1 MPKSKIRKRHFLD
14 YSILIPYLILSVVGL
29 IFVYSSTSYIQIVRG
44 LDPTSFV
51 SNQAIFWALSLIV
64 ITLMYKMKTDVL
76 KSQQLIVFSTLVI
89 FLLLILTPFIG
100 EEINGAKGWLNFF
113 GFSLQPAEYLKIMV
127 VWYLSYILSK
137 RQETIQDNFWGDM
150 KRPLLLVF
158 FMVLLVVIQ
167 PDMGNAAIITLLALI
182 LLLASGVNWFYTV
195 IIGGAGVGL
204 SFLAIEFLIH
214 FGKYII
220 PSRFQYIV
228 SRFEVFKN
236 PFMDELNQGHQL
248 VNGYYA
254 MFNGGWFGRGLGN
267 SIEKKGFL
275 SEAHTDFIFA
285 IVAEEVGLIGAL
297 VILGLLIFM
306 IIRIFLVGI
315 RSKKPF
321 NSLICIGIG
330 SLFLLQ
336 VFINLG
342 GLLGLIPLTG
352 ITFPFLSQG
361 GNSLL
366 VLSVGVAFALN
377 ISADEK
383 RTKLAIEYEYLKSQ
397 E

>member
-1 MPKSKIRKRHFLD
+1 MPTKIKKRHFLD
-14 YSILIPYLILSVVGL
+14 YSILIPYLILTVIGL
-29 IFVYSSTSYIQIVRG
+29 IFVYSSTSYLLITNDVN
-44 LDPTSFV
+44 PTSLV
-51 SNQAIFWALSLIV
+51 MNQGIFWALSLIA
-64 ITLMYKMKTDVL
+64 ISLMYKMKTDVL
-76 KSQQLIVFSTLVI
+76 KSQQLII
-89 FLLLILTPFIG
+89 FATYLIFALLIVVFFVG
-100 EEINGAKGWLNFF
+100 KEVNGAKGWIRI
-113 GFSLQPAEYLKIMV
+113 GAFSMQPAEYLKIMV

-137 RQETIQDNFWGDM
+137 RQETIQDNFMTDM
-150 KRPLLLVF
+150 KRPLILVF
-158 FMVLLVVIQ
+158 VMIFLVAVQ

-182 LLLASGVNWFYTV
+182 LLLASGVNWVYSLIV
-195 IIGGAGVGL
+195 GGVGIAG
-204 SFLAIEFLIH
+204 SFLVIEFLTH
-214 FGKYII
+214 FGGSIF
-220 PSRFQYIV
+220 PQRLQYIY
-228 SRFEVFKN
+228 SRFESFKD
-236 PFMDELNQGHQL
+236 PFKYELDQGHQM

-275 SEAHTDFIFA
+275 SEAHTDFIFS
-285 IVAEEVGLIGAL
+285 IVMEEVGLIGAL
-297 VILGLLIFM
+297 VILAILIFM
-306 IIRIFLVGI
+306 IARIFLVGI

-330 SLFLLQ
+330 SLLLLQ

-342 GLLGLIPLTG
+342 GILGIIPLTG

>member
-1 MPKSKIRKRHFLD
+1 MPTKIKKRHFLD
-14 YSILIPYLILSVVGL
+14 YSILIPYLILTVIGL
-29 IFVYSSTSYIQIVRG
+29 IFVYSSTSYLLITNDVN
-44 LDPTSFV
+44 PTSLV
-51 SNQAIFWALSLIV
+51 MNQGIFWVLSLIM
-64 ITLMYKMKTDVL
+64 ISLMYKMKTDVL
-76 KSQQLIVFSTLVI
+76 KSQQLIILVTYLI
-89 FLLLILTPFIG
+89 FILLIVVLFFG
-100 EEINGAKGWLNFF
+100 DERNGAKGWIDIG
-113 GFSLQPAEYLKIMV
+113 GFSMQPAEYLKIMV
-127 VWYLSYILSK
+127 IWYMSYILSK
-137 RQETIQDNFWGDM
+137 RQDTIQENFFTDM
-150 KRPLLLVF
+150 KRPLMLVF
-158 FMVLLVVIQ
+158 AMIFLVVIQ

-182 LLLASGVNWFYTV
+182 LLLASGVNWVYSL
-195 IIGGAGVGL
+195 IIGGISVTG
-204 SFLAIEFLIH
+204 SFLVIEFLTH
-214 FGKYII
+214 FGEAIFPGKL
-220 PSRFQYIV
+220 QYIV
-228 SRFEVFKN
+228 SRFESFKN
-236 PFMDELNQGHQL
+236 PFKYELDQGHQM

-275 SEAHTDFIFA
+275 SEAHTDFIFS
-285 IVAEEVGLIGAL
+285 IVIEEVGLIGAL
-297 VILGLLIFM
+297 IILAILIFM
-306 IIRIFLVGI
+306 IARIYLVGI

-330 SLFLLQ
+330 SLLLLQ

-342 GLLGLIPLTG
+342 GILGIIPLTG

>member
-1 MPKSKIRKRHFLD
+1 MPSKIKKRHFLD
-14 YSILIPYLILSVVGL
+14 YSILLPYLILTVIGL
-29 IFVYSSTSYIQIVRG
+29 IFVYSSTSYLLITNDANPASLVM
-44 LDPTSFV
+44 
-51 SNQAIFWALSLIV
+51 NQGIFWGLSLI
-64 ITLMYKMKTDVL
+64 IISLMYKMKTDVL
-76 KSQQLIVFSTLVI
+76 KSQQLIISATYLI
-89 FLLLILTPFIG
+89 LALLIVVFFIG
-100 EEINGAKGWLNFF
+100 DEVNGAKGWIRI
-113 GFSLQPAEYLKIMV
+113 GSFSMQPAEYLKIMV

-137 RQETIQDNFWGDM
+137 RQETIQDNFVTDM
-150 KRPLLLVF
+150 KRPLMLVF
-158 FMVLLVVIQ
+158 AMIFLVAVQ

-182 LLLASGVNWFYTV
+182 LLLASGINWVYSLIV
-195 IIGGAGVGL
+195 GGAGIIG
-204 SFLAIEFLIH
+204 SFLAIEFLTR
-214 FGKYII
+214 FGEKIF
-220 PSRFQYIV
+220 PEKLQYIV
-228 SRFEVFKN
+228 SRFESFKN
-236 PFMDELNQGHQL
+236 PFKYELDQGHQM

-275 SEAHTDFIFA
+275 SEAHTDFIFS
-285 IVAEEVGLIGAL
+285 IVIEEVGLIGAL
-297 VILGLLIFM
+297 IILAILIFM
-306 IIRIFLVGI
+306 IARIYLVGI

-330 SLFLLQ
+330 SLLLLQ

-342 GLLGLIPLTG
+342 GILGIIPLTG

>member
-1 MPKSKIRKRHFLD
+1 M
-14 YSILIPYLILSVVGL
+14 
-29 IFVYSSTSYIQIVRG
+29 
-44 LDPTSFV
+44 
-51 SNQAIFWALSLIV
+51 
-64 ITLMYKMKTDVL
+64 
-76 KSQQLIVFSTLVI
+76 
-89 FLLLILTPFIG
+89 
-100 EEINGAKGWLNFF
+100 
-113 GFSLQPAEYLKIMV
+113 QPAEYLKIMV
-127 VWYLSYILSK
+127 IWYLSYILSK
-137 RQETIQDNFWGDM
+137 RQETIQDNFINDM
-150 KRPLLLVF
+150 KRPLILVF
-158 FMVLLVVIQ
+158 AMIFFSSYSTRYGECSYHHFIGLDFVISQ
-167 PDMGNAAIITLLALI
+167 WSQL
-182 LLLASGVNWFYTV
+182 
-195 IIGGAGVGL
+195 GL
-204 SFLAIEFLIH
+204 QLNYWWCWDYRKFSVIEFLTH
-214 FGKYII
+214 FGDKVLPGKLKYIA
-220 PSRFQYIV
+220 
-228 SRFEVFKN
+228 SRFESFKN
-236 PFMDELNQGHQL
+236 PFKFELDTGHQM

-275 SEAHTDFIFA
+275 SEAHTDFIFS
-285 IVAEEVGLIGAL
+285 IVIEEVGLIGAF
-297 VILGLLIFM
+297 VILAILIFM
-306 IIRIFLVGI
+306 IARIYLVGI

-330 SLFLLQ
+330 SLLLLQ

-342 GLLGLIPLTG
+342 GILGIIPLTG

>member
-1 MPKSKIRKRHFLD
+1 MPTKIKKRHFLD
-14 YSILIPYLILSVVGL
+14 YSILIPYLILTVIGL
-29 IFVYSSTSYIQIVRG
+29 IFVYSSTSYLLITNDRS
-44 LDPTSFV
+44 PTSLV
-51 SNQAIFWALSLIV
+51 MNQGVFWVLSLIV
-64 ITLMYKMKTDVL
+64 ISLMYKMKTDVL
-76 KSQQLIVFSTLVI
+76 KSQQLII
-89 FLLLILTPFIG
+89 FATYLIFILLIVVMFIG
-100 EEINGAKGWLNFF
+100 DEINGAKGWIRIGSFTM
-113 GFSLQPAEYLKIMV
+113 QPAEYLKIMV

-137 RQETIQDNFWGDM
+137 RQETIQDNFVNDM
-150 KRPLLLVF
+150 KRPLMLVF
-158 FMVLLVVIQ
+158 AMIFLVAIQ
-167 PDMGNAAIITLLALI
+167 PDMGNAAIITLLAVI
-182 LLLASGVNWFYTV
+182 LLLASGVNWLDSL
-195 IIGGAGVGL
+195 IIGGTGIAG
-204 SFLAIEFLIH
+204 SFLAIEFMTH
-214 FGKYII
+214 FGEAILPEKL
-220 PSRFQYIV
+220 QYIT
-228 SRFEVFKN
+228 SRFESFKN
-236 PFMDELNQGHQL
+236 PFKYELDQGHQM

-275 SEAHTDFIFA
+275 SEAHTDFIFS
-285 IVAEEVGLIGAL
+285 IVIEEVGLIGAL
-297 VILGLLIFM
+297 IILAVLIFM
-306 IIRIFLVGI
+306 IARIFLVGI

-330 SLFLLQ
+330 SLLLLQ

-342 GLLGLIPLTG
+342 GILGIIPLTG

-366 VLSVGVAFALN
+366 VLSVSVAFALN

>member
-1 MPKSKIRKRHFLD
+1 MPTKIKKRHFLD
-14 YSILIPYLILSVVGL
+14 YSILIPYLILTVIGL
-29 IFVYSSTSYIQIVRG
+29 IFVYSSTSYLLITN
-44 LDPTSFV
+44 DANPTSLV
-51 SNQAIFWALSLIV
+51 MNQGIFWVLSLIA
-64 ITLMYKMKTDVL
+64 ISLMYKMKTDVL
-76 KSQQLIVFSTLVI
+76 KSQQLII
-89 FLLLILTPFIG
+89 FATYLIFILLIVVFFVG
-100 EEINGAKGWLNFF
+100 EEVNGAKGWIRI
-113 GFSLQPAEYLKIMV
+113 GSFSMQPAEYLKIMV

-137 RQETIQDNFWGDM
+137 RQETIQDNFVTDM

-158 FMVLLVVIQ
+158 AMIFLVAIQ

-182 LLLASGVNWFYTV
+182 LLLASGVNWVYSL
-195 IIGGAGVGL
+195 IIGGTGILGSVLVIEVLTRFG
-204 SFLAIEFLIH
+204 SAIFP
-214 FGKYII
+214 GKL
-220 PSRFQYIV
+220 QYIF
-228 SRFEVFKN
+228 SRFESFKN
-236 PFMDELNQGHQL
+236 PFKYELDQGHQM

-275 SEAHTDFIFA
+275 SEAHTDFIFS
-285 IVAEEVGLIGAL
+285 IVIEEVGLIGAL
-297 VILGLLIFM
+297 VILAILIFM
-306 IIRIFLVGI
+306 IARIYLVGI

-330 SLFLLQ
+330 SLLLLQ

-342 GLLGLIPLTG
+342 GILGIIPLTG

>member
-1 MPKSKIRKRHFLD
+1 MPTKIKKRHFLD
-14 YSILIPYLILSVVGL
+14 YSILIPYLILTIIGL
-29 IFVYSSTSYIQIVRG
+29 IFVYSSTSYLLITNNAN
-44 LDPTSFV
+44 PTSLV
-51 SNQAIFWALSLIV
+51 MNQGIFWVLSLIA
-64 ITLMYKMKTDVL
+64 ISLMYKMKTDVL
-76 KSQQLIVFSTLVI
+76 KSQQLII
-89 FLLLILTPFIG
+89 FATYLIFILLIVVFFIG
-100 EEINGAKGWLNFF
+100 DEINGAKGWIKI
-113 GFSLQPAEYLKIMV
+113 GSFSMQPAEYLKIMV
-127 VWYLSYILSK
+127 VWYMSYILSK
-137 RQETIQDNFWGDM
+137 RQETIQDNFVSDM
-150 KRPLLLVF
+150 KRPLMLVF
-158 FMVLLVVIQ
+158 AMIFLVAVQ

-182 LLLASGVNWFYTV
+182 LLLASGVNWVYSL
-195 IIGGAGVGL
+195 IIGVAGIVG
-204 SFLAIEFLIH
+204 SFLVIELLTH
-214 FGKYII
+214 FGEAIFPK
-220 PSRFQYIV
+220 RLAYIV
-228 SRFEVFKN
+228 SRFESFKN
-236 PFMDELNQGHQL
+236 PFKYELDQGHQM

-275 SEAHTDFIFA
+275 SEAHTDFIFS
-285 IVAEEVGLIGAL
+285 IVIEEVGLIGAL
-297 VILGLLIFM
+297 IILAILIFM
-306 IIRIFLVGI
+306 IARIYLVGI

-330 SLFLLQ
+330 SLLLLQ

-342 GLLGLIPLTG
+342 GILGIIPLTG

>member
-1 MPKSKIRKRHFLD
+1 MPTKIKKRHFLD
-14 YSILIPYLILSVVGL
+14 YSILIPYLILTIIGL
-29 IFVYSSTSYIQIVRG
+29 IFVYSSTSYLLIAN
-44 LDPTSFV
+44 DANPTSLV
-51 SNQAIFWALSLIV
+51 MNQGIFWVLSLIM
-64 ITLMYKMKTDVL
+64 ISLMYKMKTDVL
-76 KSQQLIVFSTLVI
+76 KSQQLIISATYLI
-89 FLLLILTPFIG
+89 FALLIVVFFIG
-100 EEINGAKGWLNFF
+100 DEVNGAKGWIRI
-113 GFSLQPAEYLKIMV
+113 GSFSMQPAEYLKIMV

-137 RQETIQDNFWGDM
+137 RQETIQDNFKQDM

-158 FMVLLVVIQ
+158 AMIFLVAVQ

-182 LLLASGVNWFYTV
+182 LLLASGINWVYSLIV
-195 IIGGAGVGL
+195 GGVGIVG
-204 SFLAIEFLIH
+204 SFLMIEFLTH
-214 FGKYII
+214 FGKSIF
-220 PSRFQYIV
+220 PERLQYIV
-228 SRFEVFKN
+228 SRFESFKN
-236 PFMDELNQGHQL
+236 PFKYELDQGHQM

-275 SEAHTDFIFA
+275 SEAHTDFIFS
-285 IVAEEVGLIGAL
+285 IVIEEVGLIGAL
-297 VILGLLIFM
+297 IILAILIFM
-306 IIRIFLVGI
+306 IARIYLVGI

-330 SLFLLQ
+330 SLLLLQ

-342 GLLGLIPLTG
+342 GILGIIPLTG

>member
-1 MPKSKIRKRHFLD
+1 MPTKIKKRHFLD
-14 YSILIPYLILSVVGL
+14 YSILIPYLILTVIGL
-29 IFVYSSTSYIQIVRG
+29 IFVYSSTSYLLITN
-44 LDPTSFV
+44 DANPTSLV
-51 SNQAIFWALSLIV
+51 MNQGIFWVLSLIA
-64 ITLMYKMKTDVL
+64 ISLMYKMKTDVL
-76 KSQQLIVFSTLVI
+76 KSQQLII
-89 FLLLILTPFIG
+89 FATYLIFILLIVVFFVG
-100 EEINGAKGWLNFF
+100 EEVNGAKGWIRI
-113 GFSLQPAEYLKIMV
+113 GSFSMQPAEYLKIMV

-137 RQETIQDNFWGDM
+137 RQETIQDNFVTDM

-158 FMVLLVVIQ
+158 AMIFLVAIQ

-182 LLLASGVNWFYTV
+182 LLLASGVNWVYSL
-195 IIGGAGVGL
+195 IIGGTGILGSALV
-204 SFLAIEFLIH
+204 IEILTR
-214 FGKYII
+214 FGNVIFPGKL
-220 PSRFQYIV
+220 QYIF
-228 SRFEVFKN
+228 SRFESFKN
-236 PFMDELNQGHQL
+236 PFKYELDQGHQM

-275 SEAHTDFIFA
+275 SEAHTDFIFS
-285 IVAEEVGLIGAL
+285 IVIEEVGLIGAL
-297 VILGLLIFM
+297 VILAILIFM
-306 IIRIFLVGI
+306 IARIYLVGI

-330 SLFLLQ
+330 SLLLLQ

-342 GLLGLIPLTG
+342 GILGIIPLTG

>member
-1 MPKSKIRKRHFLD
+1 MPKSKLRKRHFLD

-29 IFVYSSTSYIQIVRG
+29 IFVYSSTSYLQIVQG
-44 LDPTSFV
+44 GDPASYV
-51 SNQAIFWALSLIV
+51 KNQSIFWLLSLIV
-64 ITLMYKMKTDVL
+64 IILMYKMKTDVL
-76 KSQQLIVFSTLVI
+76 KSQQLIVFATLII
-89 FLLLILTPFIG
+89 FVLLILTPFIG
-100 EEINGAKGWLNFF
+100 EEVNGAKGWLNFF

-127 VWYLSYILSK
+127 VWYLAYILSK
-137 RQETIQDNFWGDM
+137 RQETIQDNFWADM

-158 FMVLLVVIQ
+158 LMVFLVVIQ
-167 PDMGNAAIITLLALI
+167 PDMGNAAIITLLAII

-195 IIGGAGVGL
+195 IIGGAGVGV
-204 SFLAIEFLIH
+204 SFLMIELLTH
-214 FGKYII
+214 FGRHII
-220 PSRFQYIV
+220 PERFQYIV

-236 PFMDELNQGHQL
+236 PFIDELDQGHQL

-297 VILGLLIFM
+297 VILALLIFM

>member
-1 MPKSKIRKRHFLD
+1 MPTKIKKRHFLD
-14 YSILIPYLILSVVGL
+14 YSILIPYLILTVIGL
-29 IFVYSSTSYIQIVRG
+29 IFVYSSTSYLLITNDIS
-44 LDPTSFV
+44 PTSLV
-51 SNQAIFWALSLIV
+51 MNQGIFWVLSLIV
-64 ITLMYKMKTDVL
+64 ISLMYKMKTDVL
-76 KSQQLIVFSTLVI
+76 KSQQLII
-89 FLLLILTPFIG
+89 FATYLIFILLIVVMFIG
-100 EEINGAKGWLNFF
+100 DEINGAKGWIRIGSFTM
-113 GFSLQPAEYLKIMV
+113 QPAEYLKIMV

-137 RQETIQDNFWGDM
+137 RQETIQDNFVNDM
-150 KRPLLLVF
+150 KRPLMLVF
-158 FMVLLVVIQ
+158 AMIFLVAIQ
-167 PDMGNAAIITLLALI
+167 PDMGNAAIITLLAVI
-182 LLLASGVNWFYTV
+182 LLLASGVNWLYSL
-195 IIGGAGVGL
+195 IIGGTGIAG
-204 SFLAIEFLIH
+204 SFLAIEFMTH
-214 FGKYII
+214 FGEAILPEKL
-220 PSRFQYIV
+220 QYIT
-228 SRFEVFKN
+228 SRFESFKN
-236 PFMDELNQGHQL
+236 PFKYELDQGHQM

-275 SEAHTDFIFA
+275 SEAHTDFIFS
-285 IVAEEVGLIGAL
+285 IVIEEVGLIGAL
-297 VILGLLIFM
+297 IILAVLIFM
-306 IIRIFLVGI
+306 IARIFLVGI

-330 SLFLLQ
+330 SLLLLQ

-342 GLLGLIPLTG
+342 GILGIIPLTG

-366 VLSVGVAFALN
+366 VLSVSVAFALN

>member
-1 MPKSKIRKRHFLD
+1 MPTKIKKRHFLD
-14 YSILIPYLILSVVGL
+14 YSILIPYLILTVIGL
-29 IFVYSSTSYIQIVRG
+29 IFVYSSTSYLLITNDIS
-44 LDPTSFV
+44 PTSLV
-51 SNQAIFWALSLIV
+51 TNQGIFWVLSLIV
-64 ITLMYKMKTDVL
+64 ISLMYKMKTDVL
-76 KSQQLIVFSTLVI
+76 KSQQLII
-89 FLLLILTPFIG
+89 FATYLIFILLIVVMFIG
-100 EEINGAKGWLNFF
+100 DEINGAKGWIRIGSFTM
-113 GFSLQPAEYLKIMV
+113 QPAEYLKIMV

-137 RQETIQDNFWGDM
+137 RQETIQDNFVNDM
-150 KRPLLLVF
+150 KRPLMLVF
-158 FMVLLVVIQ
+158 AMIFLVAIQ
-167 PDMGNAAIITLLALI
+167 PDMGNAAIITLLAVI
-182 LLLASGVNWFYTV
+182 LLLASGVNWLYSL
-195 IIGGAGVGL
+195 IIGGTGIAG
-204 SFLAIEFLIH
+204 SFLAIEFMTH
-214 FGKYII
+214 FGEAIL
-220 PSRFQYIV
+220 PERLQYIT
-228 SRFEVFKN
+228 SRFESFKN
-236 PFMDELNQGHQL
+236 PFKYELDQGHQM

-275 SEAHTDFIFA
+275 SEAHTDFIFS
-285 IVAEEVGLIGAL
+285 IVIEEVGLIGAL
-297 VILGLLIFM
+297 IILAVLIFM
-306 IIRIFLVGI
+306 IARIFLVGI

-330 SLFLLQ
+330 SLLLLQ

-342 GLLGLIPLTG
+342 GILGIIPLTG

-366 VLSVGVAFALN
+366 VLSVSVAFALN